1 MSRRCEGQIARFQ
14 RNASLGARGWSVD
27 FVEMDSS
34 EVEVRVSEASRG
46 AGFHEELR
54 RKSI

>member
-27 FVEMDSS
+27 FIEMDSS
-34 EVEVRVSEASRG
+34 DGEGLLSDASRDTVLR
-46 AGFHEELR
+46 EELR
-54 RKSI
+54 